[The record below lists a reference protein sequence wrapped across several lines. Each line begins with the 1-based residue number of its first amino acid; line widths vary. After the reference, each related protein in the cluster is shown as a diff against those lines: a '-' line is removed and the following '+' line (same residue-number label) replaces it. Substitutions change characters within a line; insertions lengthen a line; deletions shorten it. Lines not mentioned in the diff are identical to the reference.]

1 MGLGYEKSWKNCF
14 DIFSLP
20 VFSNLV
26 IITPA
31 KSYGGNKGS
40 LWKLMGGIVLIAG
53 GTLWAVDSF
62 KQGDISNP
70 KLDLSDWTWSAEE
83 NDSWQVNA
91 SGTVRNTGNVP
102 LEDVKIYVTYYGDL
116 NEFLERDWSYL
127 DTYWRQPLP
136 VGAVSSWRITTYN
149 VPTEPEKA
157 EISATYNTY
166 VKKYETKSALQGTA
180 GIAVG
185 LVGVY
190 FVYDYF
196 RDLGFFGKLG
206 EKGID
211 IRLVNNPDSIY
222 VLASAR
228 VF

>member
-1 MGLGYEKSWKNCF
+1 MKRPGKIVS
-14 DIFSLP
+14 IFL
-20 VFSNLV
+20 VFLFFSNLA

-31 KSYGGNKGS
+31 KSYGGNKPS

-53 GTLWAVDSF
+53 GTFWAIDSF
-62 KQGDISNP
+62 QQGDITNP
-70 KLDLSDWTWSAEE
+70 KIDLSDWTWSKEE
-83 NDSWQVNA
+83 NSNWNVDA
-91 SGTVRNTGNVP
+91 YGTARNTGNVP
-102 LEDVKIYVTYYGDL
+102 LEDIKIYITYYDAHNHFIEKDSG
-116 NEFLERDWSYL
+116 YL
-127 DTYWRQPLP
+127 GTYWRQPLP
-136 VGAVSSWRITTYN
+136 VGAVSSWHISSFN
-149 VPTEPEKA
+149 IMIKPERA
-157 EISATYNTY
+157 EVSATYNTY

>member
-1 MGLGYEKSWKNCF
+1 MKKPGKTVS
-14 DIFSLP
+14 IFL
-20 VFSNLV
+20 VFLFFSNLA

-31 KSYGGNKGS
+31 KSYGGSKGS
-40 LWKLMGGIVLIAG
+40 LWKLMGGIVLIVG

-70 KLDLSDWTWSAEE
+70 KLDLSDWTWSPV
-83 NDSWQVNA
+83 DSDSSWQVNA

-102 LEDVKIYVTYYGDL
+102 LEDIKIYVNYYDTSNHL
-116 NEFLERDWSYL
+116 LERGWSYL
-127 DTYWRQPLP
+127 DTYWRQPFP
-136 VGAVSSWRITTYN
+136 VGAVSSWHKSTYN
-149 VPTEPEKA
+149 LSIEPTRA
-157 EISATYNTY
+157 EISATYNVY
-166 VKKYETKSALQGTA
+166 VKKYETKSAIQGTA

-190 FVYDYF
+190 LVYDYF
-196 RDLGFFGKLG
+196 RDLGFFGKLE

-211 IRLVNNPDSIY
+211 IRLVNNPGSIY
-222 VLASAR
+222 ILASAR